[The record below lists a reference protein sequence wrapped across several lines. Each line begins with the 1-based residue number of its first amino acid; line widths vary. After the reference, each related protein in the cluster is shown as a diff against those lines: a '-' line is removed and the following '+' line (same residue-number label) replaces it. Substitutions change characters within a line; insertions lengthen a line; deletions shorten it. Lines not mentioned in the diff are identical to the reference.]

1 MARINTIQLS
11 GNTFI
16 NVGTDNIIG
25 LIVANTHTDDVG
37 FDLVLD
43 SPVLAGQTSA
53 STDTIHILKS
63 IPIPTGSTFV
73 WDDDNVLSGVF
84 EAGSTVSAF
93 NTSINAFESKKGLT
107 FLLRLDAASTT
118 ASVVLR
124 RQ

>member
-1 MARINTIQLS
+1 MAKIDTLQLTD
-11 GNTFI
+11 NNFI
-16 NVGTDNIIG
+16 NVGTENIIG

-37 FDLVLD
+37 FDLILGD
-43 SPVLAGQTSA
+43 PTLAGGTA
-53 STDTIHILKS
+53 TTDAVFILKS

-84 EAGSTVSAF
+84 EAGSTVSVF
-93 NTSINAFESKKGLT
+93 NTNINNFESKSGLT
-107 FLLRLDAASTT
+107 FLLRLDAASTA